1 MPASETAGTFTCSA
15 LQKVIAKVDKA
26 WKDNQQK
33 QEYIPQVEVVTALRK
48 EQTARLEEL
57 SNPKKDVT
65 LKIYWVKDCNTGVED
80 DNENDCDISG
90 PEAESNCEEYALS
103 IKKSVSFSNRENM
116 GRTNDINREDA
127 LAVQM
132 LARMK
137 ELDET
142 VAQTAV
148 TKLNSFAGVNQFTGG
163 IGGVDGVTTW
173 ISPSYWT
180 GDLYGYFAQ
189 VTIMNK
195 LSNPFLIHGS
205 NLFQQKW
212 NYEFVQANANG
223 KDMLPKVNSIR
234 SYWDMFNVDAINT
247 PDSVSYLITRGA
259 VALANKA
266 YYPLNNPIE
275 FLTDKPSKRWSIESK
290 SIPGFFYDV
299 IYTMTCDGEDVIHNY
314 KIKAKFDVFLNPFGC
329 NEEVTGVLKFVCG
342 DPPDS
347 NS

>member
-1 MPASETAGTFTCSA
+1 MPPSNTAGTFTCTA

-26 WKDNQQK
+26 WMDNQQK
-33 QEYIPQVEVVTALRK
+33 AEYIPQVEVVTALRK
-48 EQTARLEEL
+48 EQTARLVEITD
-57 SNPKKDVT
+57 PKKDIT

-80 DNENDCDISG
+80 DDEDDCDISG
-90 PEAESNCEEYALS
+90 PEAESNCKEYALD
-103 IKKSVSFSNRENM
+103 IKKMVKFSNRENM

-137 ELDET
+137 ELEEMI
-142 VAQTAV
+142 AQTCV
-148 TKLNSFAGVNQFTGG
+148 TKLNSFVGTNQFTGG

-195 LSNPFLIHGS
+195 LSNPFIIHGS
-205 NLFQQKW
+205 NMFQQKW

-234 SYWDMFNVDAINT
+234 SYWDMFNVDAVNT
-247 PDSVSYLITRGA
+247 PDSVSYLISRGA
-259 VALANKA
+259 VAIANKA
-266 YYPLNNPIE
+266 YYPLNNPSE
-275 FLTDKPSKRWSIESK
+275 YLTDHPSKRWSIESK
-290 SIPGFFYDV
+290 AIPGMFFDV
-299 IYTMTCDGEDVIHNY
+299 IYNY
-314 KIKAKFDVFLNPFGC
+314 KIKCKFGVYLNPFGC
-329 NEEVTGVLKFVCG
+329 NEDVTGVLKFVCG
-342 DPPDS
+342 DAPDS